1 MGQHRSR
8 SLLPALRLLET
19 ESQDEYDRLSNTITK
34 SLKPR
39 DALEEIWAAD
49 IIYFEWS
56 ILRLRRCEAAALNS
70 ALGDAAGTIASDLR
84 EKLKNLLPEK
94 KNLLP
99 ENKKARVAILN
110 VVAEHADDSAIE
122 GLAIKTSA
130 ADLERLHRI
139 LASLEGRRDK
149 ALRRI
154 AEYRGELGQQLRR
167 SDGLIEGEVL
177 ELKQPDDRID
187 PKAA

>member
-110 VVAEHADDSAIE
+110 VVAEHADDLAIE
-122 GLAIKTSA
+122 GTRNQDVS
-130 ADLERLHRI
+130 
-139 LASLEGRRDK
+139 RRPG
-149 ALRRI
+149 A
-154 AEYRGELGQQLRR
+154 
-167 SDGLIEGEVL
+167 
-177 ELKQPDDRID
+177 P
-187 PKAA
+187 P